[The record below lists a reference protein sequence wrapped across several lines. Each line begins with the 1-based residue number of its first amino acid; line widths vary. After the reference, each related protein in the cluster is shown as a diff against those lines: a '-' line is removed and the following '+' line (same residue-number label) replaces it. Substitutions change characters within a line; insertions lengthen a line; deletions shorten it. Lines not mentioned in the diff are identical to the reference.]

1 MAHERLLTNVER
13 CHRGM
18 SNEHI
23 CPCCNFA
30 PETLMHRLAF
40 FLVNARFSLE
50 KKKYFCKSKFI
61 EFVQLGLD
69 IKNQFNKFIDLKSL
83 NLLGSGYDE

>member
-50 KKKYFCKSKFI
+50 KKNISVNQNLSNLFS
-61 EFVQLGLD
+61 LD
-69 IKNQFNKFIDLKSL
+69 
-83 NLLGSGYDE
+83 